1 MTMPTTPGT
10 GDGLE
15 CAYQG
20 DDEEED
26 GDEEE
31 ETGERE
37 EGRKDEEYVCLPNN
51 GKTEEVQE
59 EEEEQ
64 VLCEGSLHVKFV
76 NKPFFSDMK
85 KFPVGFLYHSHC
97 HS

>member
-1 MTMPTTPGT
+1 MTMPTTPGAE
-10 GDGLE
+10 DGLE

-20 DDEEED
+20 DDEQEEED

-37 EGRKDEEYVCLPNN
+37 EGGKDDEYVCLPNN
-51 GKTEEVQE
+51 GKTEE

-64 VLCEGSLHVKFV
+64 VLCEGNLHVKFV

-85 KFPVGFLYHSHC
+85 KFPVGFLYHSHY